1 MSPVIEQTRRGSPP
15 ADDYHPWT
23 TYIDA
28 RHEAR
33 RRGDHKVGTEHLVL
47 ALLMEPALAGAL
59 GADLASA
66 RAQLE
71 ALDRDALGAV
81 GVVLTGAA
89 PFALASDTPRQAAG
103 TLPGEAPLSD
113 APAVDAPP
121 ADAPPAGRARRPT
134 FKDVL
139 EGRLPLTP
147 AAKALLRDSSKEMRR
162 VGGRHLGPQHVL
174 AALLELEPPDPAAE
188 LFAGLGVDRA
198 AARGRLL
205 GL

>member
-1 MSPVIEQTRRGSPP
+1 MFEHIHPSRPA

-23 TYIDA
+23 TYVDA

-59 GADLASA
+59 DTDLASA

-71 ALDRDALGAV
+71 ALDREALGAV
-81 GVVLTGAA
+81 GVVLSGTA
-89 PFALASDTPRQAAG
+89 PFAPGPDTPPAQAA
-103 TLPGEAPLSD
+103 EAPLSD
-113 APAVDAPP
+113 APA
-121 ADAPPAGRARRPT
+121 ADAPAAGRARRPK
-134 FKDVL
+134 FRDVL

-147 AAKALLRDSSKEMRR
+147 AAKALLRDSTKEMRR
-162 VGGRHLGPQHVL
+162 VGGRHVGPQHVL

-188 LFAGLGVDRA
+188 LFAGLGVDRLT
-198 AARGRLL
+198 ARERISDL
-205 GL
+205 